1 MVLCAQHRIFTKG
14 SVLHPITPYTARHGV
29 GNMAQTWHCMH
40 CSAADARQCRFTSG
54 IKWVG
59 FKSFSLLLKT
69 EKGNKDSFYGSK
81 NGFKPALHRN
91 RSPKR
96 PEPGRFTVVPPWVFH
111 GFPVAKS
118 RPCQGEEGEAAEFRV
133 GWMDKWTCNP
143 TSKI

>member
-14 SVLHPITPYTARHGV
+14 SVLHPITPYTARHRV

-69 EKGNKDSFYGSK
+69 GKGQQRQLLRVKEWLQTGFASEQVAEEAGAGEVHSGSPM
-81 NGFKPALHRN
+81 GFPWF
-91 RSPKR
+91 SGC
-96 PEPGRFTVVPPWVFH
+96 EVTTVPGR
-111 GFPVAKS
+111 GGRGS
-118 RPCQGEEGEAAEFRV
+118 RISGG
-133 GWMDKWTCNP
+133 MDG
-143 TSKI
+143 

>member
-14 SVLHPITPYTARHGV
+14 SVLHPITPYTARHRV

-40 CSAADARQCRFTSG
+40 CSAANARQCRFTSG

-96 PEPGRFTVVPPWVFH
+96 PEPGRFTGVPPWVFRLRSH
-111 GFPVAKS
+111 DRARERRARQPNF
-118 RPCQGEEGEAAEFRV
+118 
-133 GWMDKWTCNP
+133 GWDGWINGLAIP
-143 TSKI
+143 LVRSSK